1 LSKISQ
7 KNKKQNWCYY
17 VQLVQFNRMFQE
29 FINYLQFE
37 KRCSEHTV
45 TAYQNDLA
53 QFQDYFELKSIT
65 EMNDLNS
72 LAIRSWIVHLIDTGL
87 GNRSVNR
94 KIASLRTL
102 FKWLRKEGIVNSNP
116 MAKIQGPKNEKR
128 LPVFAK
134 ESELDSTKLTE
145 MFNDDFDGIRDEL
158 MIELFYQTGI
168 RLNELINLK
177 ETDVNEQHIK
187 VLGKRNKERL
197 IPISANLFEQIHG
210 FIVEK
215 RKLVGET
222 KFLIVL
228 KNGNKLYPTF
238 VYRKINAYLSQ
249 ATSLDKKSPHVLRHT
264 FATHMLNRG
273 SGLET
278 LKDLLGHANLAA
290 TQVYTHNSFAQLTAI
305 YSQAH
310 PRGR

>member
-1 LSKISQ
+1 M
-7 KNKKQNWCYY
+7 
-17 VQLVQFNRMFQE
+17 FNE
-29 FINYLQFE
+29 FIQYLQFE

-45 TAYQNDLA
+45 TAYQTDLT
-53 QFQDYFELKSIT
+53 QFQDYFEFKSVS
-65 EMNDLNS
+65 DLDDLTSSS
-72 LAIRSWIVHLIDTGL
+72 LRSWVVHLIDSGL
-87 GNRSVNR
+87 TNRTVNR
-94 KIASLRTL
+94 KIATLRTL
-102 FKWLRKEGIVNSNP
+102 FRWMRKEGILKANP
-116 MAKIQGPKNEKR
+116 MAKIHGPKNEKR

-134 ESELDSTKLTE
+134 ESELDSNKLAE
-145 MFNDDFDGIRDEL
+145 MYNNDFDGLRDEL
-158 MIELFYQTGI
+158 MVELFYQTGM
-168 RLNELINLK
+168 RLNELMNLK
-177 ETDVNEQHIK
+177 EIDVNDEYIK

-197 IPISANLFEQIHG
+197 IPISSRLFLQIQEY
-210 FIVEK
+210 ISQK
-215 RKLVGET
+215 RKIVDES

-290 TQVYTHNSFAQLTAI
+290 TQIYTHNSFAQLTAI

-310 PRGR
+310 PRGH